1 MRKYWRGMV
10 AAGALIALGATGP
23 AVAQPPVKLRIMGM
37 PLSTGN
43 ILKNQEQPFFEKL
56 GENVGFPID
65 ADYKPLDS
73 TGIKEFEQL
82 RIMRQGLFDIIAL
95 RLGQVSRD
103 EPTIL
108 GLDLVG
114 LSPDYETGR
123 KVVDAYVGAGRC
135 AAAEAV
141 QCEAAR
147 RVAVR
152 PADHLLQAGD
162 QGLRESEGPE
172 GPHSRR
178 RDGEVHREGRRHAGD
193 DGVRRSG
200 QGLSLGTID
209 CAVTGPS
216 SANSAGWPETATH
229 VYPLGLQ
236 LAVQGYAI
244 NLATWN
250 KLTPDQQKKLETG
263 IKKLSDDIWVY
274 SKTLWDDAMNCNA
287 GKDPC
292 DHRQEVQARHCPGRS
307 CGPRD
312 REVRG
317 ARDLLSGVVGGLRQ
331 GQSGLFGRLEEVGR
345 PARRHEVTR
354 PPGGRRHEEA

>member
-1 MRKYWRGMV
+1 MNSFLRGMI
-10 AAGALIALGATGP
+10 AAGALIALSGSLP
-23 AVAQPPVKLRIMGM
+23 AAAQQPVKLRIMGM

-43 ILKNQEQPFFEKL
+43 ILKHREQPYFEKL

-114 LSPDYETGR
+114 LSPDYEVGR
-123 KVVDAYVGAGRC
+123 KVVDAYIDQVDARLQKQFQAKLLAVWPFGPQILFCKPEIKGFASLKGLKVRILDGVMAKFIEKVGGTPVTLAF
-135 AAAEAV
+135 
-141 QCEAAR
+141 
-147 RVAVR
+147 
-152 PADHLLQAGD
+152 
-162 QGLRESEGPE
+162 
-172 GPHSRR
+172 
-178 RDGEVHREGRRHAGD
+178 GEV
-193 DGVRRSG
+193 S

-236 LAVQGYAI
+236 MAVQGYAI
-244 NLATWN
+244 HLNAWN
-250 KLTPDQQKKLETG
+250 RLTPDQQKKLQAG

-274 SKTLWDDAMNCNA
+274 SKALWDDAMNCNA

-292 DHRQEVQARHCPGRS
+292 ETGKKFKLTTVPIVPGDLETVKSAVREIS
-307 CGPRD
+307 YPAWSEACDKVNPGCSDGWKKTVGP
-312 REVRG
+312 
-317 ARDLLSGVVGGLRQ
+317 LVGLK
-331 GQSGLFGRLEEVGR
+331 
-345 PARRHEVTR
+345 
-354 PPGGRRHEEA
+354 